1 MTINGF
7 GAFSTAIVM
16 VVFAVTKFTDGA
28 WIVVFL
34 IPALVLLF
42 FRIHGHYNKVAAR
55 LSLEEFGA
63 PPRIRRHRVI
73 VPIGSVHRGVVV
85 ALHYARSLSDDVTA
99 LYVSLD
105 PAERENIKRT
115 WDRWGDGVRLKVVD
129 SPYRLLIEKIIEY
142 VDQVDAE
149 RRNNEVLTIV
159 VPRFIPESWWANVLH
174 AQTASILRWA
184 LLGRKDIIVTDVP
197 YHLKD

>member
-1 MTINGF
+1 MI
-7 GAFSTAIVM
+7 
-16 VVFAVTKFTDGA
+16 
-28 WIVVFL
+28 L
-34 IPALVLLF
+34 P
-42 FRIHGHYNKVAAR
+42 
-55 LSLEEFGA
+55 LSG
-63 PPRIRRHRVI
+63 
-73 VPIGSVHRGVVV
+73 VHRGTIE
-85 ALHYARSLSDDVTA
+85 ALRYARSLSDDVTA
-99 LYVSLD
+99 LYVSFD
-105 PAERENIKRT
+105 HAETENFKRE

-159 VPRFIPESWWANVLH
+159 VPRFIPENWWANVLH

-197 YHLKD
+197 YHLRD